1 MVAIIALFFPRFVTF
16 CLWAFSTWFVGVFQ
30 TALWPILG
38 FFFMPYTLLWYS
50 AVIQWY
56 GGVWGNFQLIILVVA
71 VLADLSSSGSA
82 ASSRD

>member
-1 MVAIIALFFPRFVTF
+1 
-16 CLWAFSTWFVGVFQ
+16 
-30 TALWPILG
+30 
-38 FFFMPYTLLWYS
+38 MPYTLLWYS